1 MANISE
7 LQTQLKKEHGE
18 KFITQPDEVIDVDR
32 APTGV
37 YPLDYAMGGGFP
49 RGKYSVIWGPESSGK
64 TNLALKA
71 LAMNQFLEPEK
82 KAVFID
88 VEHSFDQK
96 WAQMLGVDINPK
108 RLAVIQPHY
117 AEQAVDILQM
127 MLAAEDIG
135 CLVFDSVGAMVT
147 TNEEESTAN
156 KQAVGGAA
164 LLITKMYK
172 KMMVGFS
179 KAATEGRYPTVIF
192 INQMRAKIGVM
203 FGSPDDMPG
212 GKAFRHGSAM
222 TLKVY
227 GKDEI
232 DTKINPDRP
241 AFKKI
246 TGQIVKQKC
255 PTLSRTFEVW
265 FPVIN
270 QGGLKIGHVPDWNTI
285 GNQLKDLGWMSKE
298 GKKVVCFGEEFGTY
312 KAVKEHLYA
321 DHALIQSVR
330 DKIMEARMEEIYGV
344 EAEADEE

>member
-1 MANISE
+1 MAKISD
-7 LQTQLKKEHGE
+7 LQNTLKATHGE
-18 KFITQPDEVIDVDR
+18 KFIVHANECIDVDR
-32 APTGV
+32 NPTML

-64 TNLALKA
+64 TNIALKA
-71 LAMNQFLEPEK
+71 MAENQIQEPTKKCVFL
-82 KAVFID
+82 D
-88 VEHSFDQK
+88 VEHSFDEK
-96 WAQMLGVDINPK
+96 WAKMLGVDTSPE

-127 MLAAEDIG
+127 MLAAEDVGLI
-135 CLVFDSVGAMVT
+135 LFDSVGAMVT
-147 TNEEESTAN
+147 TNEEESTAS

-232 DTKINPDRP
+232 DTKINPDHP
-241 AFKKI
+241 AYKKI
-246 TGQIVKQKC
+246 TGQIVKHKC
-255 PTLSRTFEVW
+255 PTLSRSFELW

-270 QGGLKIGHVPDWNTI
+270 QGGLRIGQVPDWNTI
-285 GNQLKDLGWMSKE
+285 GNQLKDLGWMYKE
-298 GKKVVCFGEEFGTY
+298 GKFVMCFGEKFNTY
-312 KAVKEHLYA
+312 KAVKEKLYA
-321 DHALIQSVR
+321 DRKLIQSVR
-330 DKIMEARMEEIYGV
+330 NQILEAKLEEVYGV
-344 EAEADEE
+344 EEETS

>member
-1 MANISE
+1 MPKISD
-7 LQTQLKKEHGE
+7 LQGELKKAHGE
-18 KFITQPDEVIDVDR
+18 KFITQPDEVVEVDR
-32 APTGV
+32 LPTGL

-64 TNLALKA
+64 TNIALKA
-71 LAMNQFLEPEK
+71 LALNQKLEPDK
-82 KAVFID
+82 KCVFLD

-96 WAQMLGVDINPK
+96 WAKMLGVDISPD

-135 CLVFDSVGAMVT
+135 ALVFDSIGAMVT
-147 TNEEESTAN
+147 TNEEQSTAE

-179 KAATEGRYPTVIF
+179 KAATEGRYPTLIF

-227 GKDEI
+227 GKDEF
-232 DTKINPDRP
+232 DTKINDEHP
-241 AFKKI
+241 AYKKI
-246 TGQIVKQKC
+246 TGQIVKHKC
-255 PTLSRTFEVW
+255 PTLNRTFEVW

-270 QGGLKIGHVPDWNTI
+270 QGGLRIGQVPDWNTI
-285 GNQLKDLGWMSKE
+285 GNQLKDLGWMTKE
-298 GKKVVCFGEEFGTY
+298 GKKVICFGDEFNTY
-312 KAVKEHLYA
+312 KAVKEHLYSNPK
-321 DHALIQSVR
+321 LIQTIR
-330 DKIMEARMEEIYGV
+330 DKIMEARMEEVYGL
-344 EAEADEE
+344 EEETD